1 MAASLGLSRP
11 IRYLL
16 PPQPKGL
23 KSVEVP
29 PRPLLTGSVYGT
41 TAPGAILAITG
52 LIPRSITADRDGG
65 FVIEDVPPGDYQ
77 LAITSPRSE
86 RLTLEVAVGTARLEL
101 GHNSFMAQAVSLPL
115 PRAEARESAVPWYVW
130 CAVLANTSSM
140 IGVHWDISWH
150 RSIGRDTF
158 WTPAHMAIYL
168 CGVLAGLS
176 SAYTILGATFSTTAV
191 HLRQEGVRMWGFR
204 GPLGAFIM
212 AWGGVAM
219 LTSAPFDDWWHSA
232 YGLDVRIISPPH
244 TLLAMGIFS
253 IQLGAIMLILGRMN
267 RAAEGEGARLLRWLY
282 IYMGGL
288 AVVNMATFI
297 IEYAF
302 RVNMHSAVYYR
313 SIGLAI
319 PFFLF
324 AVSGSAGVR
333 WATTK
338 VAAVYM
344 IFWQAMNLV
353 LPLFPAEPK
362 LGPIYHQVTHF
373 VPSTFPFLLVIPA
386 FAVDLLLQ
394 RTARIK
400 AWLAGAGAGFVFMLL
415 LLGCQWPLG
424 YFLLSP
430 RSRNWFF
437 YTDMHDYRT
446 GPNSYSQLHQFFPW
460 EKTMPEFWTNLALA
474 FAASMIMSALGLM
487 LSRWLSRVKR

>member
-1 MAASLGLSRP
+1 
-11 IRYLL
+11 
-16 PPQPKGL
+16 
-23 KSVEVP
+23 
-29 PRPLLTGSVYGT
+29 
-41 TAPGAILAITG
+41 
-52 LIPRSITADRDGG
+52 
-65 FVIEDVPPGDYQ
+65 
-77 LAITSPRSE
+77 
-86 RLTLEVAVGTARLEL
+86 
-101 GHNSFMAQAVSLPL
+101 MAQAISLPM
-115 PRAEARESAVPWYVW
+115 PRAAALQSAVPWYVW

-158 WTPAHMAIYL
+158 WTPAHLAIYL

-176 SAYTILGATFSTTAV
+176 SAYMILTATFSKTAE
-191 HLRQEGVRMWGFR
+191 HLREAGVRMWGFR

-244 TLLAMGIFS
+244 TLLAMGIFN
-253 IQLGAIMLILGRMN
+253 IQLGAIMLILGCMN
-267 RAAEGEGARLLRWLY
+267 RAEGERVRTLRRLY

-288 AVVNMATFI
+288 AVVNMGTFI
-297 IEYAF
+297 MEYTF

-313 SIGLAI
+313 SVGLAI

-324 AVSGSAGVR
+324 AVSGSTGVR

-344 IFWQAMNLV
+344 VFWHIMNLV

-362 LGPIYHQVTHF
+362 LGPILHQVTHF
-373 VPSTFPFLLVIPA
+373 VPSTFPMLIVIPA
-386 FAVDLLLQ
+386 LAIDLFLQ
-394 RTARIK
+394 GWGARMK
-400 AWLAGAGAGFVFMLL
+400 TWMAGAVAGLIFMAGLL
-415 LLGCQWPLG
+415 AVQWPFA

-430 RSRNWFF
+430 MSRNWFF
-437 YTDMHDYRT
+437 YADMHDYRT
-446 GPNSYSQLHQFFPW
+446 GAKNYSKLHQFYPW

-474 FAASMIMSALGLM
+474 FAAATITAMLGLM
-487 LSRWLSRVKR
+487 LSRWLARVKR